1 MNIFADM
8 LDKKDFKEIR
18 DEFNSFDDNR
28 ELVIKKSRDILK
40 LSKQIIYSVHRD
52 DLKEAAELV
61 KGIENE
67 KKKIEKIISKNSK
80 LESIGAYR
88 VAIGEYAEA
97 MLYYHFIKSKK
108 IPTHKSLKVT
118 PEHYLLGLIDLTGE
132 LGRKAV
138 QLAGKGNFKE
148 VVLIRDIVSEIYGE
162 LLKFDF
168 RESEM
173 RKKFDSVKYDLK
185 KLEDLVLDLKLKGK
199 L

>member
-1 MNIFADM
+1 M
-8 LDKKDFKEIR
+8 LNKNDFKEMR
-18 DEFNSFDDNR
+18 AEFNSFDDNR

-52 DLKEAAELV
+52 DLKEAEKLV
-61 KGIENE
+61 KSIESE
-67 KKKIEKIISKNSK
+67 KKKIINTIRKNSK

-88 VAIGEYAEA
+88 VAVGEYVES
-97 MLYYHFIKSKK
+97 MLYYYFIKEKK
-108 IPTHKSLKVT
+108 IVTHKFLKVT
-118 PEHYLLGLIDLTGE
+118 TEHYLLGLIDLTGE

-138 QLAGKGNFKE
+138 QLAGKGDFKE
-148 VVLIRDIVSEIYGE
+148 VVLIRDAVSEIYGE

-168 RESEM
+168 RDSDM
-173 RKKFDSVKYDLK
+173 RRKFDSVKYDLK

>member
-1 MNIFADM
+1 M
-8 LDKKDFKEIR
+8 LNKNDFKDMRI
-18 DEFNSFDDNR
+18 EFNSFDDNR

-52 DLKEAAELV
+52 DLKEAGKLVSKIEL
-61 KGIENE
+61 E
-67 KKKIEKIISKNSK
+67 KKKVEKTVSKNSK

-88 VAIGEYAEA
+88 VAIGEYVEA
-97 MLYYHFIKSKK
+97 LLYYYFIKNKK
-108 IPTHKSLKVT
+108 IITHKFLKVT
-118 PEHYLLGLIDLTGE
+118 TEHYLLGLIDLTGE

-138 QLAGKGNFKE
+138 HLAGKGIFKK
-148 VVLIRDIVSEIYGE
+148 VVSIRNAVNEIYGE

-168 RESEM
+168 RDSDM
-173 RKKFDSVKYDLK
+173 RRRFDSVKYDLK

>member
-1 MNIFADM
+1 M
-8 LDKKDFKEIR
+8 LNKTDFKEMR
-18 DEFNSFDDNR
+18 KEFNSFDDNR

-52 DLKEAAELV
+52 DLKEAGKLV
-61 KGIENE
+61 SKIGLE
-67 KKKIEKIISKNSK
+67 KKKVENIVSKNSK

-88 VAIGEYAEA
+88 VAIGEYVEA
-97 MLYYHFIKSKK
+97 LLYYYFIKSKK
-108 IPTHKSLKVT
+108 IVTHKFLKVT
-118 PEHYLLGLIDLTGE
+118 TEHYLLGLIDLTGE

-138 QLAGKGNFKE
+138 QLAGKGVFKK
-148 VVLIRDIVSEIYGE
+148 VVSIRDAVNEIYGE

-168 RESEM
+168 RDSDM
-173 RKKFDSVKYDLK
+173 RRKFDSVKYDLK